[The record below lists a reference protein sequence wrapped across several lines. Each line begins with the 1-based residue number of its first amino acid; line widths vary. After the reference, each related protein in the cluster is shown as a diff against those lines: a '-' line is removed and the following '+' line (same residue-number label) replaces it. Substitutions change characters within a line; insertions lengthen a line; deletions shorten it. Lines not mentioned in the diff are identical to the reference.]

1 MQSEL
6 NGIKRVW
13 YILRHSVWSA
23 WGGSSVPHTYCPL
36 YSNVIRFVPSIYANI
51 GDGLLLGLPPYCILF
66 VFYSSVHFMLAGFK
80 TPPTSSF
87 CKAGSQSTRDFWD
100 WSDLS
105 LELYRLPF
113 FLTSA
118 AMKNTKVGRQWP
130 QSTIDFTPKHLPEF
144 DQAPRSAPRSAN
156 NGNGQCHFLGPCIV
170 QGYSPCGLT
179 GLWWMI
185 KQ

>member
-113 FLTSA
+113 SPLP
-118 AMKNTKVGRQWP
+118 QWKIPKLAGNDPKAPLISP
-130 QSTIDFTPKHLPEF
+130 QSTFQSSTKPLEVPLEV
-144 DQAPRSAPRSAN
+144 PTMEMAN
-156 NGNGQCHFLGPCIV
+156 AIFWGHVLFRDIHHV
-170 QGYSPCGLT
+170 D
-179 GLWWMI
+179 
-185 KQ
+185 